1 MPDKIYFYSP
11 QRRGDTKDIMARNVS
26 HLMKSV
32 NSQIQEAQQVP
43 STRNIKKIIQRG
55 NSIKGIILTDK
66 WKNRELKQI
75 ISKNK
80 IKE

>member
-32 NSQIQEAQQVP
+32 TSQIQEAQQVP

-55 NSIKGIILTDK
+55 NSIKRIIRLVTSSL
-66 WKNRELKQI
+66 WKNIVKAIKQQL
-75 ISKNK
+75 
-80 IKE
+80 